1 MKLLRL
7 SHAEAITLALV
18 VGFVTTVAVIA
29 MSLNI
34 ERRNAAME
42 DSETQAQRFVSGAE
56 TAINRS
62 LLGVDVLLSSTDDL
76 LGLSKLMPE
85 WVDGA
90 AASHLMQKALR
101 QNLLIGRVV
110 LLGEDGRVLAS
121 TNLPEVGHTSDI
133 PKRFVENVLAQPLS
147 TLVVGGPFTSFRSS
161 EQVLY
166 MGRHIKLADGSLIV
180 VAADVAVA
188 QLRNILIQGAD
199 ITGLQATLERG
210 NGELLVEA
218 PTQSELAGRM
228 LTPSL
233 DSLESLT
240 TTRDKTAR
248 LDQTPAIVV
257 VRNTLYHQLYVT
269 ASIPN
274 TAALQDWR
282 REYWLI
288 NSVALALALTILAAG
303 GFALWHFNRISNAQ
317 ADLSKAK
324 ETLDQA
330 LESMISGFVLLDAK
344 QRVLAWNR
352 RFVELHPWV
361 GDKIKPLMPFLTVV
375 KTTAD
380 FAMPEKTEV
389 ERAQWVEYRM
399 GLLKGPFES
408 RQQTTPDGFMLE
420 IVERPTPEGG
430 TIIVYQ
436 DVTRL
441 RQATADVEQLA
452 FYDPLTGLPNR
463 RLLNDRLQQG
473 ILATLRTGRHGA
485 LLFLDLDNF
494 KNLND
499 TAGHDTGDLLLQQV
513 AQRLK
518 DCVRE
523 EDTVARLGGDEFVI
537 MLQSLSREPLDAAAQ
552 AKKVGETIL
561 GSLTL
566 PYTLKGTEHT
576 STCSMGATIFG
587 KTHQDAA
594 DLLKQADIA
603 MYQVKNSGRN
613 ALCFFDP
620 YMLTNITAR
629 AELERALRQALELQQ
644 LVLHFQVQVT
654 THGRP
659 IGAEVLIRWQ
669 HPERGMVPP
678 GQFIGL
684 AEETGLIL
692 PIGEWVLR
700 SACQQLKRWEA
711 TPHAATLQMA
721 VNVSA
726 RQFRDADFVHQVQ
739 RIVLETGVQPRLLK
753 LELTESLVLDN
764 INETVEKMQQLK
776 AMGVRFSMDD
786 FGTGYS
792 SLAYLTRLPLDQLK
806 IDQSFV
812 RNIGL
817 QASDSAVIDTI
828 IGLGRSLGLEVIA
841 EGVETAE
848 QRDFLAAHG
857 CERCQG
863 YLFGKPMAIEAFES
877 ALVAQHD
884 ASFAA
889 GPPQGEMRPLGG
901 Q

>member
-1 MKLLRL
+1 MKLPRL
-7 SHAEAITLALV
+7 SHAEAIVLALV
-18 VGFVTTVAVIA
+18 ATFVTAVAVIA

-34 ERRNAAME
+34 DRRNAAME
-42 DSETQAQRFVSGAE
+42 TSEAQAQRFVNGAE
-56 TAINRS
+56 AAINRS
-62 LLGVDVLLSSTDDL
+62 LLGVDVLLSSADDL
-76 LGLSKLMPE
+76 LGLSELLPD

-101 QNLLIGRVV
+101 QNLLVSRVV

-121 TNLPEVGHTSDI
+121 SNLPEVGRASDI
-133 PKRFVENVLAQPLS
+133 PSRFIADVLAQPLS
-147 TLVVGGPFTSFRSS
+147 TLVIGGPFTSFRSA

-166 MGRHIKLADGSLIV
+166 MGRHVMLADGSRIV

-199 ITGLQATLERG
+199 IAGLQATLERG

-218 PTQSELAGRM
+218 PAQIELLGRM
-228 LTPSL
+228 LTPP
-233 DSLESLT
+233 LESLGPILS
-240 TTRDKTAR
+240 TRDKTAR

-257 VRNTLYHQLYVT
+257 VRNTLYNQLYVT

-274 TAALQDWR
+274 TAVLQDSR
-282 REYWLI
+282 RESWLI
-288 NSVALALALTILAAG
+288 NGVALALALTILAAG
-303 GFALWHFNRISNAQ
+303 GFAVWHFNRISNAQ
-317 ADLSKAK
+317 AELRKAK

-330 LESMISGFVLLDAK
+330 LESMVSGFVLLDPQ
-344 QRVLAWNR
+344 QRVLNWNR
-352 RFVELHPWV
+352 RFAELHPWLH
-361 GDKIKPLMPFLTVV
+361 DKLKLQVPFLTLVQTMAGV
-375 KTTAD
+375 L
-380 FAMPEKTEV
+380 MPDATED
-389 ERAQWVEYRM
+389 ERAQWVEHRM
-399 GLLKGPFES
+399 GLLKGPYES
-408 RQQTTPDGFMLE
+408 HQHTTPNGTILE
-420 IVERPTPEGG
+420 IVERPTPDGG
-430 TIIVYQ
+430 TVITYQ

-441 RQATADVEQLA
+441 RQATADVELLA

-518 DCVRE
+518 ACVRE
-523 EDTVARLGGDEFVI
+523 EDTVARLGGDEFVV
-537 MLQSLSREPLDAAAQ
+537 MLQSLSPEPLEAAAQ
-552 AKKVGETIL
+552 AKKVCETIL
-561 GSLTL
+561 GSLTQ
-566 PYTLKGTEHT
+566 PYTLNDTPYT
-576 STCSMGATIFG
+576 STCSVGATLFG
-587 KTHQDAA
+587 KTHQEAA

-613 ALCFFDP
+613 AMCFFDP
-620 YMLTNITAR
+620 YMLTNITAK
-629 AELERALRQALELQQ
+629 ADLERALRQALERNQ
-644 LVLHFQVQVT
+644 LVLHFQVQVAA
-654 THGRP
+654 HGRP

-700 SACQQLKRWEA
+700 TACQQLKRWET
-711 TPHAATLQMA
+711 TPHAATLQLA

-726 RQFRDADFVHQVQ
+726 RQFRAADFVNQVQ
-739 RIVLETGVQPRLLK
+739 RIVLETGVQPHLLK

-848 QRDFLAAHG
+848 QRDFLAEHG

-877 ALVAQHD
+877 ALMAQHD

-889 GPPQGEMRPLGG
+889 GPVAY
-901 Q
+901 

>member
-1 MKLLRL
+1 
-7 SHAEAITLALV
+7 
-18 VGFVTTVAVIA
+18 
-29 MSLNI
+29 
-34 ERRNAAME
+34 
-42 DSETQAQRFVSGAE
+42 
-56 TAINRS
+56 
-62 LLGVDVLLSSTDDL
+62 
-76 LGLSKLMPE
+76 
-85 WVDGA
+85 
-90 AASHLMQKALR
+90 
-101 QNLLIGRVV
+101 
-110 LLGEDGRVLAS
+110 
-121 TNLPEVGHTSDI
+121 
-133 PKRFVENVLAQPLS
+133 
-147 TLVVGGPFTSFRSS
+147 
-161 EQVLY
+161 
-166 MGRHIKLADGSLIV
+166 
-180 VAADVAVA
+180 
-188 QLRNILIQGAD
+188 
-199 ITGLQATLERG
+199 
-210 NGELLVEA
+210 
-218 PTQSELAGRM
+218 
-228 LTPSL
+228 
-233 DSLESLT
+233 
-240 TTRDKTAR
+240 
-248 LDQTPAIVV
+248 
-257 VRNTLYHQLYVT
+257 
-269 ASIPN
+269 
-274 TAALQDWR
+274 
-282 REYWLI
+282 
-288 NSVALALALTILAAG
+288 
-303 GFALWHFNRISNAQ
+303 
-317 ADLSKAK
+317 
-324 ETLDQA
+324 
-330 LESMISGFVLLDAK
+330 
-344 QRVLAWNR
+344 
-352 RFVELHPWV
+352 
-361 GDKIKPLMPFLTVV
+361 
-375 KTTAD
+375 
-380 FAMPEKTEV
+380 
-389 ERAQWVEYRM
+389 
-399 GLLKGPFES
+399 
-408 RQQTTPDGFMLE
+408 MLE
-420 IVERPTPEGG
+420 VVERPTPDGG
-430 TIIVYQ
+430 TVITYQ

-441 RQATADVEQLA
+441 RQAMADVELLA

-518 DCVRE
+518 LCVRE
-523 EDTVARLGGDEFVI
+523 EDTVARLGGDEFVV
-537 MLQSLSREPLDAAAQ
+537 MLQSLSPEPLEAAAQ

-561 GSLTL
+561 GSLTQ
-566 PYTLKGTEHT
+566 PYTLKDTEHT
-576 STCSMGATIFG
+576 STCSVGATLFG

-613 ALCFFDP
+613 AMCFFDP
-620 YMLTNITAR
+620 YMLTNITSR
-629 AELERALRQALELQQ
+629 ADLERALRQALELQQ
-644 LVLHFQVQVT
+644 LVLHFQVQVAA
-654 THGRP
+654 HGRP

-700 SACQQLKRWEA
+700 TACQQLKCWET
-711 TPHAATLQMA
+711 TPQAATLQLA

-726 RQFRDADFVHQVQ
+726 RQFRAADFVNQVQ

-848 QRDFLAAHG
+848 QRDFLAEHG

-877 ALVAQHD
+877 ALLTRGAEVA
-884 ASFAA
+884 
-889 GPPQGEMRPLGG
+889 G
-901 Q
+901 

>member
-1 MKLLRL
+1 MKLPRL

-18 VGFVTTVAVIA
+18 AGFITAVAVIA
-29 MSLNI
+29 LTLNI
-34 ERRNAAME
+34 ERRN
-42 DSETQAQRFVSGAE
+42 DSIEGSEAQVQRFVNGAE
-56 TAINRS
+56 AAINRN
-62 LLGVDVLLSSTDDL
+62 LLGVDVLLSSADDL
-76 LGLSKLMPE
+76 LGLSKLLPD

-101 QNLLIGRVV
+101 QNLLVSRVV

-121 TNLPEVGHTSDI
+121 SNLPEVGQASDV
-133 PKRFVENVLAQPLS
+133 PKRFVADVLAQPLS
-147 TLVVGGPFTSFRSS
+147 TLVIGGPFTSFRSA

-166 MGRHIKLADGSLIV
+166 MGRYVKLADGSRIV

-210 NGELLVEA
+210 NGQLLVEA
-218 PTQSELAGRM
+218 PVQAEILGRM
-228 LTPSL
+228 LKP
-233 DSLESLT
+233 SLESLGPLT
-240 TTRDKTAR
+240 NARDNTAR
-248 LDQTPAIVV
+248 LDGTPAIVV
-257 VRNTLYHQLYVT
+257 VRNTLYNQLYVT

-274 TAALQDWR
+274 TAVLQDSR

-288 NSVALALALTILAAG
+288 NGVALALALTILAAG
-303 GFALWHFNRISNAQ
+303 GFAVWHFNRISNAQ

-324 ETLDQA
+324 ETLGQA
-330 LESMISGFVLLDAK
+330 LESMVSGFVLLDAQK
-344 QRVLAWNR
+344 RVIAWNR
-352 RFVELHPWV
+352 RALDLFPWAQ
-361 GDKIKPLMPFLTVV
+361 PLMEPLVPYL
-375 KTTAD
+375 KLIQRSAEISLPN
-380 FAMPEKTEV
+380 ATED
-389 ERAQWVEYRM
+389 ERAQLVAQRM
-399 GLLKGPFES
+399 GYLEGHYES
-408 RQQTTPDGFMLE
+408 RQQTTPEGTMLE
-420 IVERPTPEGG
+420 IVARPTPDGG
-430 TIIVYQ
+430 TVIVYQ

-441 RQATADVEQLA
+441 RQATADVELLA

-513 AQRLK
+513 ALRLK
-518 DCVRE
+518 SCVRE
-523 EDTVARLGGDEFVI
+523 EDTVARLGGDEFVV
-537 MLQSLSREPLDAAAQ
+537 MLQNLSPEPLEAAAQ
-552 AKKVGETIL
+552 AKKIGDTIL
-561 GSLTL
+561 SSLTL
-566 PYTLKGTEHT
+566 PYTLKGAEHT
-576 STCSMGATIFG
+576 STCSMGATIFD

-629 AELERALRQALELQQ
+629 AELERALRQALELKQ

-700 SACQQLKRWEA
+700 TACQQLKRWET
-711 TPHAATLQMA
+711 TPQAATLQLA

-726 RQFRDADFVHQVQ
+726 RQFRAADFVNQVQ

-848 QRDFLAAHG
+848 QRDFLAEHG

-863 YLFGKPMAIEAFES
+863 YLFGKPMPIEAFES
-877 ALVAQHD
+877 ALVA
-884 ASFAA
+884 
-889 GPPQGEMRPLGG
+889 ERGG
-901 Q
+901 LTY